1 MAANKRAQ
9 NERYGVHLL
18 LQDDGPRAAALLHVL
33 VHIRHLQHAKKRV
46 KLQQALGFNV
56 QKL

>member
-33 VHIRHLQHAKKRV
+33 VHIRHLQHAKKAR
-46 KLQQALGFNV
+46 
-56 QKL
+56 